1 MRRVKLVSSLVVALG
16 FALSIILSVG
26 CGGSSSPS
34 NGSGDPPD
42 PPEYDYTEQEPNNSL
57 ETAQFLT
64 VLPVSNTE
72 NLLGDFNNSANDK
85 DCYAFFLNPPLG
97 AESTLFNFT
106 VETDASNTQ
115 TQVLPVKLWQ
125 TVVDD
130 TGIITGHQL
139 LGTWVSSNGTVV
151 ALDVEIPYDAFYNND
166 LIMEIDPLSWSSPL
180 SGTYILDFWSN

>member
-1 MRRVKLVSSLVVALG
+1 MKFELLLTAAL
-16 FALSIILSVG
+16 LTG
-26 CGGSSSPS
+26 CGGTSVPS
-34 NGSGDPPD
+34 DGPGDPPAD
-42 PPEYDYTEQEPNNSL
+42 PEYDYTEVEPNNTL
-57 ETAQFLT
+57 KTAQFLT

-72 NLLGDFNNSANDK
+72 NLLGDFFSSAEDI
-85 DCYAFFLNPPLG
+85 DCYAFFLNPATG

-106 VETDASNTQ
+106 VETDASNT
-115 TQVLPVKLWQ
+115 PRVKLWQ

-180 SGTYILDFWSN
+180 SGTYILNFWSN

>member
-16 FALSIILSVG
+16 FALSILLSAG
-26 CGGSSSPS
+26 CGGSSVPS
-34 NGSGDPPD
+34 DGPGEPPD

-72 NLLGDFNNSANDK
+72 NLLGDFFSSAEDI
-85 DCYAFFLNPPLG
+85 DCYAFFLNPATG

-106 VETDASNTQ
+106 VETDAS
-115 TQVLPVKLWQ
+115 LWPWVKLWQ

-139 LGTWVSSNGTVV
+139 LGVWASSNGTVV

-180 SGTYILDFWSN
+180 SGTYILNFWSN

>member
-16 FALSIILSVG
+16 FAVSIILSAG
-26 CGGSSSPS
+26 CGGSSFPS
-34 NGSGDPPD
+34 DGPVDPPD

-64 VLPVSNTE
+64 VLPDSNSQSS
-72 NLLGDFNNSANDK
+72 LLGDFNNSADDI
-85 DCYAFFLNPPLG
+85 DCYAFFLNPATG
-97 AESTLFNFT
+97 AESTFFNFM
-106 VETDASNTQ
+106 VGTDASIT
-115 TQVLPVKLWQ
+115 PRVKLWQ

-180 SGTYILDFWSN
+180 SGTYILNFWSN